1 MEHAV
6 VELAP
11 PERSTPAARAVP
23 AVRGVPAVRAAQP
36 DLSGERRRSRRP
48 WPLESAWRPVRQR
61 EHGARLRADMREFES
76 ALARWAR

>member
-11 PERSTPAARAVP
+11 GQRSMPAEPASPAAP
-23 AVRGVPAVRAAQP
+23 AAQP
-36 DLSGERRRSRRP
+36 KPSRERRRSRRP
-48 WPLESAWRPVRQR
+48 WPLESAGRPVR
-61 EHGARLRADMREFES
+61 HGQETARLRADMREFES